1 MFTAYAENKSSLYVT
16 GIEWCCII
24 IWDSVWR
31 GFLESLNL
39 FKKKKKEIKVNILKA
54 FLKLSLIWGF
64 PVEDIL
70 KPLLVAFDIVGYIAF
85 SQILQKH

>member
-1 MFTAYAENKSSLYVT
+1 MKAS
-16 GIEWCCII
+16 
-24 IWDSVWR
+24 IW
-31 GFLESLNL
+31 L
-39 FKKKKKEIKVNILKA
+39 KKKKEIKVNILKA